1 MEIRKLPR
9 LLCAVVL
16 MAAAGALTSC
26 SESEQ
31 VVADDAET
39 LKQNELRAIAQQYIQ
54 GTVHPTYAQ
63 LADSTDCLF
72 QALHAMKVKLQTQ
85 PDALTDADVQEACH
99 IFLQARSNYETSEA
113 FLFGAATDFGIDPHI
128 DTWPLDLQGLAVA
141 LTNSVQTAAM
151 DAYEEGHNGEVNH
164 YTGDAY
170 ASNKLG
176 PELLGFHGIEFILFR
191 HGQPRSADALRG
203 TDRYE
208 GTTLEGLYAVSG
220 LNELIFATAVA
231 GDLRNKC
238 WQMEVAWNEQAPE
251 AHRAKVEDDM
261 EWPTKVGGSNLSY
274 GQNFLMAGQAGSNYA
289 SLRKAMEAILSAGCA
304 TIADEVGNTK
314 MGKPFTG
321 EDKNYI
327 ESPYSEQSLTDFFD
341 NILGIENAYLGG
353 RPTHRQQEHSLHA
366 YLADHN
372 AVLDARIVA
381 AITQAKAAI
390 AACPKPF
397 VQHYNHPAVQQ
408 AIDACNELDQALVEA
423 ANWIL
428 KN

>member
-31 VVADDAET
+31 VVADDPET

-72 QALHAMKVKLQTQ
+72 QALHAMKVKLQTH

-191 HGQPRSADALRG
+191 HGAPRTAADLRS

-208 GTTLEGLYAVSG
+208 GTGLEGKYSVSG
-220 LNELIFATAVA
+220 VNEVIFATAVA

-238 WQMEVAWNEQAPE
+238 WQMEVSWNENAP
-251 AHRAKVEDDM
+251 AGHRAKVEDEM
-261 EWPTKVGGSNLSY
+261 EWPTTVAGSGLSY
-274 GQNFLMAGQAGSNYA
+274 GQNFLLAGQAGSTYA
-289 SLRKAMEAILSAGCA
+289 SVRKAVEAILDAGCA

-321 EDKNYI
+321 ADRNYI
-327 ESPYSEQSLTDFFD
+327 ESPYSERSLVDFKD
-341 NILGIENAYLGG
+341 NIASIENSYFGG
-353 RPTHRQQEHSLHA
+353 RPGLRNEALSLHA
-366 YLADHN
+366 YLVRRNAD
-372 AVLDARIVA
+372 LDTRVVQ
-381 AITQAKAAI
+381 AIRSAQQAI
-390 AACPKPF
+390 AACPAPF
-397 VQHYNHPAVQQ
+397 VLNYSAPEVET
-408 AIDACNELDQALVEA
+408 AIAACNELDNALSEA
-423 ANWIL
+423 ARWIL
-428 KN
+428 LN